1 MLTMD
6 FIASLSLDMQDDL
19 LAVRSLLQVRCEN
32 NDVIFN
38 QYLNAV
44 GSEPA
49 VGGGQQILISNCTSV
64 SANPTSSAT
73 SNPRLQAIAGAW
85 AKVVIQILGDLQA

>member
-6 FIASLSLDMQDDL
+6 FITSLSLDVQDDL
-19 LAVRSLLQVRCEN
+19 LAIRSLLQVRCEN
-32 NDVIFN
+32 NDVIFS

-49 VGGGQQILISNCTSV
+49 AGGQQVLINNCTSV
-64 SANPTSSAT
+64 SANPTST
-73 SNPRLQAIAGAW
+73 STSKPSLQAIAGAW
-85 AKVVIQILGDLQA
+85 AKVI